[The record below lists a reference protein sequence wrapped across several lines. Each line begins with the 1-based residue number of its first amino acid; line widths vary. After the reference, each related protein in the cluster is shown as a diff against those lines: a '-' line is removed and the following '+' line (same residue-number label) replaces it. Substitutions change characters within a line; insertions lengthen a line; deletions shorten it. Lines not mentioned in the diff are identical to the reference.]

1 MHNGAWYD
9 VYRRS
14 FPFGIREWL
23 GRIQAPTRK
32 EADRLATETHGADI
46 LVVLACG
53 SKRHAQ
59 RTTEQLQQ
67 QRAHAQKHRPNL
79 REQARRYAGNSADKS
94 PDDAA

>member
-1 MHNGAWYD
+1 MNSRPSRDPGPGAWYD
-9 VYRRS
+9 VYRRV

-23 GRIQAPTRK
+23 GRIQAPTRQA
-32 EADRLATETHGADI
+32 ADQLATATHGADI

-59 RTTEQLQQ
+59 RTTAELQQ
-67 QRAHAQKHRPNL
+67 QR
-79 REQARRYAGNSADKS
+79 EQTRRYAGKSAHDS